1 MSIVQAIILGIIQGL
16 TEFIPISSSGHLVV
30 VPHILG
36 WKEPPLFIGV
46 ILHFG
51 TLVAVVLYFK
61 KDIVRITGGLI
72 ESIRKRSIK
81 EENAKLAWAI
91 IIATLP
97 AVFFGL
103 LFHEYLEA
111 LFGQPEKVGY
121 FFAVTG
127 LILLVGEAAGKRNR
141 SLKDIKTKDVIGVGL
156 AQALA
161 VFPGISRS
169 GATIAAGLSFGL
181 RREDAARL
189 SFLMSGLIILGT
201 TIYELVVY
209 LLGQPEQAL
218 LMSGAAGA
226 IAAAVSGYAAIHF
239 LLRYVRKRSLAPF
252 AIYCW
257 LAALATFLL
266 T

>member
-1 MSIVQAIILGIIQGL
+1 M
-16 TEFIPISSSGHLVV
+16 TEFIPVSSSGHLVV
-30 VPHILG
+30 IPHVLG
-36 WKEPPLFIGV
+36 WKEPPLFIDV

-51 TLVAVVLYFK
+51 TLVAVVIYFK
-61 KDIVRITGGLI
+61 KDIVGMAGGLI

-103 LFHEYLEA
+103 LFHEYLET

-127 LILLVGEAAGKRNR
+127 LILIVGEAAGKRNR
-141 SLKDIKTKDVIGVGL
+141 RLKDIKTKDVIGVGL

-169 GATIAAGLSFGL
+169 GATIAAGLGFGL

-201 TIYELVVY
+201 TLYELAAY

-218 LMSGAAGA
+218 LVSGAAGA